1 GSLAHIAGVDADRGG
16 VVLQRLVAQSPDLGP
31 GGLGFEQGV
40 VHPGEDLLL
49 GVAAHWNSAPFL
61 QRLHSRAW
69 CSPTPEKITA
79 RAPQVTAMMPRISPV
94 TRRPPPLTLFFIG
107 KASFAAAEAAVR
119 GNRP

>member
-1 GSLAHIAGVDADRGG
+1 ASSVSYPPVLHDALPIWHPAGQVVGGLAHIAGVDADRGG

-69 CSPTPEKITA
+69 CSQTPEKITA
-79 RAPQVTAMMPRISPV
+79 RAPQVPATMPR
-94 TRRPPPLTLFFIG
+94 
-107 KASFAAAEAAVR
+107 
-119 GNRP
+119 